1 MSNDILVI
9 HEMGDNKITK
19 TDYYFSVR
27 LLCKKKDIHI
37 IKKSCIF
44 DARVAVIK
52 LAH

>member
-27 LLCKKKDIHI
+27 LLGEKKDIHI